1 MAKLLREPGYIDR
14 FLNPKHRCKEVS
26 AGTSLRSLR
35 DRELPPEIAT
45 RIAPFVA
52 AYLPDPYRD
61 KKESRLRQLQ
71 EMGYEPI
78 ERDGGFMEDF
88 EELYFETHGY
98 YPDEKDENVQGDSG
112 A

>member
-35 DRELPPEIAT
+35 DRELPPEIAMKL
-45 RIAPFVA
+45 APFIA